1 MPRAARA
8 LQKNTTNA
16 PSDITITVPTQSSR
30 PPDAKAA
37 EPALSFWEAV
47 HATTAEQW
55 REERVVYVYRDN
67 PTTPGMKGNIHT
79 FREDFDEDA
88 LREMFGGYEYRL
100 MLVRR
105 KTGTMIAATKVD
117 IAAPPKAAGK
127 VDPAMLNYGTVG
139 STAPIVMPNG
149 TDVTSVLN
157 QFVGV
162 MRDQMER
169 SNPGDKNTTELLM
182 TASKKAIEIVTQQ
195 QASNPLE
202 MFRLMMELQKQNQ
215 GPENSMMQVMMAKI
229 VERAF
234 APPESNLLGQLS
246 AFEKIAELIGIRGG
260 GGGKQDLG
268 AMLIAK
274 LPDIA
279 QGASVLM
286 AKYVDGQREK
296 RLAAEAN
303 ARGIQYARGAGAPAL
318 PDPNPPVNVPAP
330 PNNVREFQQPTAAP
344 TYAPLDRDP
353 VNGQPDPHAGL
364 REDEGGPTFDWLR
377 RRVAQMVMMGSGS
390 DTVIDF
396 ISGANPQL
404 MAILRSAQVE
414 ELRDFFT
421 KDPILSQCTNYAG
434 FEVFL
439 KDAYEYLH
447 EESIPEPVN

>member
-1 MPRAARA
+1 MPRAARSM
-8 LQKNTTNA
+8 QKPASTG
-16 PSDITITVPTQSSR
+16 PSDITITVPTQSNR
-30 PPDAKAA
+30 PPDANPSQ
-37 EPALSFWEAV
+37 PALPFWEAV
-47 HATTAEQW
+47 HATTPEQW

-67 PTTPGMKGNIHT
+67 PVTPGMKGNIHT
-79 FREDFDEDA
+79 FREDFDEDV

-105 KTGTMIAATKVD
+105 KTGTMLATITVH

-139 STAPIVMPNG
+139 STAPTVMPPG
-149 TDVTSVLN
+149 MGVTDVLN

-303 ARGIQYARGAGAPAL
+303 ARGIAYARGTGAPLAIA
-318 PDPNPPVNVPAP
+318 DPNPPVNVPAAP
-330 PNNVREFQQPTAAP
+330 SNVREFQQPAAAP

-353 VNGQPDPHAGL
+353 VNAQPDPAEL
-364 REDEGGPTFDWLR
+364 REEEGAPSFDWLR

-390 DTVIDF
+390 DTVVDF
-396 ISGANPQL
+396 ISGADPRL
-404 MAILRSAQVE
+404 MAILRSAQIE

-421 KDPILSQCTNYAG
+421 KDPILVQCTSYAG
-434 FEVFL
+434 FEAFL

-447 EESIPEPVN
+447 EDNVPEPVN